1 MEVVFSESAGGALSV
16 ALGKGKP
23 IGGVS
28 AYIGMT
34 KKEQK
39 QWEEKERRN
48 WDAAELL
55 PGIRDDQIVMP
66 LMLSVG
72 DIDEQCPGP
81 KRRETLQ
88 RLFAV
93 YPEEGE
99 KAAETMVE
107 TARHNLDILL
117 SRAGQG
123 ERIRLYYSDQPDEAC
138 GAWWLM
144 NQLTEAGLT
153 NAAVTAV
160 KLPAFWQT
168 PAGDILELTAW
179 GEVPPHQ
186 WGHLARQGQT
196 WKSELI
202 RYLSEQ
208 WQQRKRENAPLRA
221 VINGSLISAP
231 DTLYDPLIR
240 QVIEEQEPVFR
251 QAAVIGRVLV
261 RSHGCMGDA
270 WIAMRMEEMIRRG
283 ELSAVTIPAS
293 GDPTYHRLLR
303 KRTK

>member
-1 MEVVFSESAGGALSV
+1 MMEVVFSESAGGALSV
-16 ALGKGKP
+16 ALGKEKP

-55 PGIRDDQIVMP
+55 PGIRDDQMILP

-72 DIDEQCPGP
+72 DIDEQCSGP

-117 SRAGQG
+117 SRAEQG

-168 PAGDILELTAW
+168 PAGDILESTSW

-186 WGHLARQGQT
+186 SGRLAQQGQT
-196 WKSELI
+196 WKSDLI

-240 QVIEEQEPVFR
+240 QVIDEQEPVFQ
-251 QAAVIGRVLV
+251 QANVIGRVLV

-303 KRTK
+303 KI

>member
-16 ALGKGKP
+16 ALGKEKP

-55 PGIRDDQIVMP
+55 PGSRDDQMVMP

-81 KRRETLQ
+81 KRWETLQ

-93 YPEEGE
+93 YPEEGD

-153 NAAVTAV
+153 NAEVTAV
-160 KLPAFWQT
+160 KLPSFWQT

-186 WGHLARQGQT
+186 WGHLAQQGQT
-196 WKSELI
+196 WKDNLI

-240 QVIEEQEPVFR
+240 QVIEEQEPVFQ
-251 QAAVIGRVLV
+251 QANVIGQVLV

-270 WIAMRMEEMIRRG
+270 WIAMRMEKMIRRG

-303 KRTK
+303 KI

>member
-16 ALGKGKP
+16 ARGKEKP

-55 PGIRDDQIVMP
+55 PGIRDDQMILS

-72 DIDEQCPGP
+72 DIDEQCSGP

-117 SRAGQG
+117 SRAEQG
-123 ERIRLYYSDQPDEAC
+123 ERIRLYYSDQPD
-138 GAWWLM
+138 
-144 NQLTEAGLT
+144 
-153 NAAVTAV
+153 
-160 KLPAFWQT
+160 
-168 PAGDILELTAW
+168 
-179 GEVPPHQ
+179 
-186 WGHLARQGQT
+186 
-196 WKSELI
+196 
-202 RYLSEQ
+202 
-208 WQQRKRENAPLRA
+208 
-221 VINGSLISAP
+221 
-231 DTLYDPLIR
+231 
-240 QVIEEQEPVFR
+240 
-251 QAAVIGRVLV
+251 
-261 RSHGCMGDA
+261 
-270 WIAMRMEEMIRRG
+270 
-283 ELSAVTIPAS
+283 
-293 GDPTYHRLLR
+293 
-303 KRTK
+303 